1 MTNDPAATNPGLYRV
16 ILENER
22 VRVLE
27 YLDAPGDQT
36 TPHAHPASV
45 MITLSAF
52 SRHLES
58 DGREVDVDIP
68 AGVARWLPGQHHS
81 GRNTRPTPTHTIFV
95 DLKEPPAAPTAPSP
109 REPLGPRPG

>member
-1 MTNDPAATNPGLYRV
+1 MTNDPVATNPSLYRV

-36 TPHAHPASV
+36 TPHRHPDSV

-58 DGREVDVDIP
+58 NGREVDVTLP
-68 AGVARWLPGQHHS
+68 SGVARWLPAQEHS
-81 GRNTRPTPTHTIFV
+81 GRNTGESETHTIFV
-95 DLKEPPAAPTAPSP
+95 ELKEPPAAQPPAGS
-109 REPLGPRPG
+109 EQPLGPEPG